1 MTHHDDCSLRPHKI
15 NSFVLLP
22 PLNPSNRH
30 TACARVDEPSGSRT
44 HLTWANV
51 GLGFT
56 FVVFDAAISR
66 GFGLGVG
73 MPLVTAAV
81 RCIVQLA
88 LMALVLQK
96 IFDADN
102 PWGVAGLAFLLNLLG
117 TIEVVVNKA
126 KMRFDNMFLIVL
138 LGMLCSTIPVSI
150 IGTKFAMSIEPFWT
164 PDQYIPIVGMLCGAT
179 ISGVVITLNFVLKE
193 IHENRDKVETY
204 LAFGASRLEACQP
217 VAKEA
222 LRLALTPPINQMSVL
237 GIISIPGMMTGA
249 LLGGAPVQ
257 QAARL
262 QMVIMFMI
270 AAASALAAIMVT
282 GAALAT
288 VVDGEHR
295 VRAARVDA
303 RAHWVWRGRVWVWVG
318 VKRVVGA
325 GVGRVREMGRK
336 VVGLER
342 DGEGASTSPNVD
354 GEGREGARLLG

>member
-1 MTHHDDCSLRPHKI
+1 MDERADS
-15 NSFVLLP
+15 
-22 PLNPSNRH
+22 
-30 TACARVDEPSGSRT
+30 TAL
-44 HLTWANV
+44 LTWGNV
-51 GLGFT
+51 GLGFA
-56 FVVFDAAISR
+56 FVAFDAIVSY

-73 MPLVTAAV
+73 MPLITAAV
-81 RCIVQLA
+81 RCVVQLA

-96 IFDADN
+96 IFEAEN

-126 KMRFDNMFLIVL
+126 KMRFDRMFPIVL
-138 LGMLCSTIPVSI
+138 LSMLCSTIP
-150 IGTKFAMSIEPFWT
+150 PFWT
-164 PDQYIPIVGMLCGAT
+164 PDQYIPIVGMLCGST

-193 IHENRDKVETY
+193 VYENRDKIETY

-270 AAASALAAIMVT
+270 AAASALAAILVT

-295 VRAARVDA
+295 VRPERVDSA
-303 RAHWVWRGRVWVWVG
+303 AHWVWRGRARAWAWAKARAGGAVRWVRRRG
-318 VKRVVGA
+318 RGAFANIREVVCMHMLFKIPLA
-325 GVGRVREMGRK
+325 LEEYLIYEQT
-336 VVGLER
+336 GL
-342 DGEGASTSPNVD
+342 
-354 GEGREGARLLG
+354 